1 MTTPQAMKTSP
12 LLLALSVASL
22 SLLSSGPAAAAD
34 IPTLKSGLWE
44 VTRSGGG
51 AQGKNVTTMC
61 LDEATQAQMRDF
73 GLGMAKDMCSKND
86 MRNEGNR
93 LLTNAT
99 CNLGNTVMKTQS
111 VMTFTN
117 ANSYHTEINAS
128 YDPPMFNMKESKTVL
143 DGKWMG
149 ACKPGQKPGDMTL
162 ENGQTVN
169 MQQMMKK

>member
-1 MTTPQAMKTSP
+1 MKTQSIV
-12 LLLALSVASL
+12 LSL
-22 SLLSSGPAAAAD
+22 SFVAALGAAPVSAATVD

-51 AQGKNVTTMC
+51 ADGKGKNVTTMC

-73 GLGMAKDMCSKND
+73 GLGMAKDMCTKNE

-143 DGKWMG
+143 DGKWIS
-149 ACKPGQKPGDMTL
+149 ACKPGQKPGDMVL
-162 ENGQTVN
+162 ENGQTIN